1 MRPQSITHSVFPLVL
16 AVYSIPVNGTPGDER
31 ILILRGRDTKAVF
44 TWFDTLQFEN
54 IFNKEI
60 KEGKDTG
67 TFQRERDR

>member
-1 MRPQSITHSVFPLVL
+1 MRPQSITHDDMWKDDYMNLD
-16 AVYSIPVNGTPGDER
+16 VYSQD
-31 ILILRGRDTKAVF
+31 ILNSL
-44 TWFDTLQFEN
+44 EN